1 MTTKKT
7 KKKTKTTTTT
17 TAALAAALLLTAAAP
32 AMAQKVPAAQGAFEA
47 PKSEDGVAI
56 AEQPLQGTG
65 LRTLRATLDIEA
77 PPALVLETLWG
88 KGTLEEASAA
98 ISSREILFDSPM
110 RRVFFETVEAPF
122 ISTRES
128 VLEVSREL
136 DPDHGRYALVF
147 RTIAWP
153 QRPPTTDRVRITV
166 VGETVVLP
174 VAGHANQSRVVQT
187 LFSDPGGSI
196 PAWAVVGT
204 QRQNMATMLKRLK
217 AGAEAR
223 LRR

>member
-7 KKKTKTTTTT
+7 KKKKTKKTTTTT
-17 TAALAAALLLTAAAP
+17 ALTAALLLTAAP
-32 AMAQKVPAAQGAFEA
+32 AIAQRVPAPQGAFEA

-88 KGTLEEASAA
+88 KGTLEEASEA
-98 ISSREILFDSPM
+98 ISTREILFDSPM

-136 DPDHGRYALVF
+136 NPDHGRYALVF

-166 VGETVVLP
+166 VGETVVMP